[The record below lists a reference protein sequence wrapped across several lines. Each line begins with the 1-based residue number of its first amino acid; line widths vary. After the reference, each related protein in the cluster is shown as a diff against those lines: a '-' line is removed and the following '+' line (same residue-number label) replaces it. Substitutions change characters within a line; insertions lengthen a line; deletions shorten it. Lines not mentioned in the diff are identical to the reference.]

1 MSESFLGCHDRSL
14 ENPKTESSHL
24 KIMFEHR
31 SEKLVPWSVF
41 ARRMAVSSLVL
52 LVSLSLAL
60 GIGVVGYHELAN
72 LSWVDSVLNASMI
85 LTGMGPIAPMTTTAA
100 KLFASAYAL
109 FSGVVFLSSVGLLL
123 APVFHRILH
132 TFHLDEAEQE
142 ND

>member
-1 MSESFLGCHDRSL
+1 
-14 ENPKTESSHL
+14 
-24 KIMFEHR
+24 MFEHR

-52 LVSLSLAL
+52 LVSLSLAV

-142 ND
+142 DD